1 MELRA
6 HDVVVVT
13 GEDGGARARLPV
25 PDADRLVVRRRH
37 DPRVLRVKLHSPDVV
52 KVAEQRE
59 EAPAQLVVPHLD
71 LVVVAAGDEERLRRM
86 EAHAAHRS
94 VMLVEPL
101 EQRAHPVVPQLHDAI
116 VQRREHP
123 RPVGVEGEALDAVG
137 FGLKLGQHPARPCER
152 TSGARVRA
160 LRWPRR
166 EARIARC
173 RGALRPRTTAGRP
186 VSRARAPS
194 WTMQL
199 LSAWPR
205 DGGRPGMGVVS
216 RSRAQRT
223 ARSRCESKQ
232 VQDESLLAR
241 KLTSDHTFEGRH
253 EWCTKVQSSSN
264 T

>member
-25 PDADRLVVRRRH
+25 PDADRLVIRRRH

-71 LVVVAAGDEERLRRM
+71 LVVVAAGDEERLRRV

-101 EQRAHPVVPQLHDAI
+101 EERAHPVVPQLHDAI

-152 TSGARVRA
+152 TSGARASAQVAAQRGAHCKVQRSAAATDDGRQARA
-160 LRWPRR
+160 ER
-166 EARIARC
+166 ARPGGPCSCYQPGHAMAAAQGWASC
-173 RGALRPRTTAGRP
+173 RGPP
-186 VSRARAPS
+186 ARAPRERS
-194 WTMQL
+194 ESGSTEV
-199 LSAWPR
+199 R
-205 DGGRPGMGVVS
+205 VYCVTGS
-216 RSRAQRT
+216 RSIHT
-223 ARSRCESKQ
+223 SEFSEGKAR
-232 VQDESLLAR
+232 
-241 KLTSDHTFEGRH
+241 EGK
-253 EWCTKVQSSSN
+253 WMLFT
-264 T
+264 

>member
-1 MELRA
+1 MYQVVQYRCETLKVPGNPDEKWRNPDEMELFIL
-6 HDVVVVT
+6 
-13 GEDGGARARLPV
+13 G
-25 PDADRLVVRRRH
+25 
-37 DPRVLRVKLHSPDVV
+37 
-52 KVAEQRE
+52 
-59 EAPAQLVVPHLD
+59 
-71 LVVVAAGDEERLRRM
+71 VAAPSTNSPRPFSTT
-86 EAHAAHRS
+86 A
-94 VMLVEPL
+94 PF
-101 EQRAHPVVPQLHDAI
+101 PQLHDAI

-223 ARSRCESKQ
+223 ARSRCASEQ

-241 KLTSDHTFEGRH
+241 KLTSVHTFEGRH